1 VTKTT
6 DRAAGIKSLIDKMVS
21 ASDFRG
27 KRVALK
33 ANYNSSDEFP
43 ASTHIDTLTTIVKW
57 LKDDA
62 KASKTV
68 LAERSGMGDTREVLE
83 NRGVFDLSRKLGFE
97 VVVLDELGKDSW
109 KRFEPEGS
117 HWKRGFLFAKP
128 FLEADGIVQTC
139 CLKSHGFGG
148 YFTMS
153 LKNSVGMVA
162 KIDPTDNYP
171 YMGELHSSKFQ
182 RIMIAEINLAYKPDF
197 IIMDG
202 IRAFTT
208 GGPHQGTTVEPGILV
223 GGEDRIAVDAVG
235 VAVLRKYGTTRE
247 VSKGKIMELEQL
259 SRAADLEIGISSTD
273 EIDLVPINEESEK
286 TVEEIRGKLHATS
299 RIGTL
304 TI

>member
-1 VTKTT
+1 
-6 DRAAGIKSLIDKMVS
+6 MVS

-33 ANYNSSDEFP
+33 ANYNSDDEFP
-43 ASTHIDTLTTIVKW
+43 ASTHMDTLTAIVKW
-57 LKDDA
+57 LKNDA
-62 KASKTV
+62 KASKIV

-83 NRGVFDLSRKLGFE
+83 NRGVLKLADDVGFE
-97 VVVLDELGKDSW
+97 TVVLDELGKQSW
-109 KRFEPEGS
+109 VKNEPDGS

-128 FLEADGIVQTC
+128 FLEADRIIQTC
-139 CLKSHGFGG
+139 CLKTHQFGG

-171 YMGELHSSKFQ
+171 YMGELHSSKYQ
-182 RIMIAEINLAYKPDF
+182 RMMIAEINLAYKPNF

-202 IRAFTT
+202 IKAFTT
-208 GGPHQGTTVEPGILV
+208 GGPHEGTAVEPGILI

-235 VAVLRKYGTTRE
+235 VAVLRKYGTTHE

-259 SRAADLEIGISSTD
+259 ARASDLEIGISSTD
-273 EIDLVPINEESEK
+273 EIDLIPINEESEK
-286 TVEEIRGKLHATS
+286 TVEEIRGKLHAS
-299 RIGTL
+299 
-304 TI
+304 